1 MSRCSALSSISPPRL
16 TTLGTASSRATHL
29 LVDDVRLSGGAEMT
43 AKEVSEVVKKIDPD
57 TVAYRE
63 QYKAEL
69 INMMKEKEA
78 KAAKKAAEEAKK
90 KGDDDDDDDR
100 VSRALRT

>member
-1 MSRCSALSSISPPRL
+1 MR
-16 TTLGTASSRATHL
+16 
-29 LVDDVRLSGGAEMT
+29 
-43 AKEVSEVVKKIDPD
+43 KIDPD

-69 INMMKEKEA
+69 INMMKQKEA
-78 KAAKKAAEEAKK
+78 EKKAEDEIK
-90 KGDDDDDDDR
+90 KGDDDEGDDR